1 MVLPIGFS
9 TRACLPASAAAITIG
24 GMRVMTGANI
34 YGIDVR
40 FPQHLLVVDI
50 DIIDIGVPGTLLRR
64 LFNNVA
70 DSGQFYFFRKLLV
83 YRAGVP
89 GIFRLFL

>member
-1 MVLPIGFS
+1 MLLPIGFS
-9 TRACLPASAAAITIG
+9 TRACFAG
-24 GMRVMTGANI
+24 FGRRNHNRRMCVMTGANI

-50 DIIDIGVPGTLLRR
+50 DVIDIGVPGTFLRR

-70 DSGQFYFFRKLLV
+70 DSGQFYFVWELSEN
-83 YRAGVP
+83 G
-89 GIFRLFL
+89 